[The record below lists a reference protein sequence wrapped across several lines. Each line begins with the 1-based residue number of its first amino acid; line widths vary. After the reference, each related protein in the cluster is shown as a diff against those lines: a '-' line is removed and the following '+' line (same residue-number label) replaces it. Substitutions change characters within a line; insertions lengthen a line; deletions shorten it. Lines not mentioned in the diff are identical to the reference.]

1 MISTYHVLFLVALA
15 ASVVFLVL
23 LLIYIPVFHVPHAIL
38 WLTGI
43 AKRKEMRSYSKSGMS
58 VTGSRDLKK
67 KKKKPE
73 SVTPPASGIASE
85 NLQDGKNEE
94 ESSRA
99 KESTTEEFTDKT
111 EGYSSTNLFYEE
123 SGNVSD
129 KNSGTDIFSEN
140 DAGTDIFTEEDEQS
154 RETDLFDDK
163 DPVPEGNGTDLF
175 EETEEIDLFKE
186 ERTVLPRGTDLFEDI
201 PEENGA
207 NSADVL
213 GNEKGKALSPDT
225 ELFEEDGDDDEIFL
239 SVGSAIPD
247 SNADRGT
254 ELFED

>member
-73 SVTPPASGIASE
+73 PVTPPAPGKALE
-85 NLQDGKNEE
+85 NLQTGKNQE
-94 ESSRA
+94 ESSRV
-99 KESTTEEFTDKT
+99 KESITEEFTDKT
-111 EGYSSTNLFYEE
+111 GAYSGTNLFYEE
-123 SGNVSD
+123 SGSISD

-140 DAGTDIFTEEDEQS
+140 DAGTDIFTEDEQS

-163 DPVPEGNGTDLF
+163 DPVPEENGTDLF
-175 EETEEIDLFKE
+175 EETEEIDLFEE

-207 NSADVL
+207 NAADVL

-225 ELFEEDGDDDEIFL
+225 ELFEEDGDDDEIFI

>member
-73 SVTPPASGIASE
+73 PVTPPAPGKALE
-85 NLQDGKNEE
+85 NLQTGKNQE

-140 DAGTDIFTEEDEQS
+140 DAGTDIFTEDEQS

-163 DPVPEGNGTDLF
+163 DPVPEENGTDLF
-175 EETEEIDLFKE
+175 EETKGTDLFEE
-186 ERTVLPRGTDLFEDI
+186 ERTVLPRGTDLFEDV
-201 PEENGA
+201 PEENDV
-207 NSADVL
+207 NTADVL

-225 ELFEEDGDDDEIFL
+225 ELFEEDGDDDEIFI

-254 ELFED
+254 ELFDD

>member
-43 AKRKEMRSYSKSGMS
+43 AKRKEMRSYSESGMS
-58 VTGSRDLKK
+58 VSRDFKK

-73 SVTPPASGIASE
+73 SVAPPASGIASE

-163 DPVPEGNGTDLF
+163 DPVPEENGTDLF
-175 EETEEIDLFKE
+175 EETKGTDLFEE
-186 ERTVLPRGTDLFEDI
+186 ERTVLPRGTDLFEDV
-201 PEENGA
+201 PEENDV
-207 NSADVL
+207 NTADDL
-213 GNEKGKALSPDT
+213 GNEKEKALSPGT
-225 ELFEEDGDDDEIFL
+225 ELFEEDGDDDEIFI

-254 ELFED
+254 ELFDD